1 MEAIDELIDKY
12 VDLDQHDPEAGFI
25 DDLEAW
31 YDGCFEPAG
40 EPSADDFRMW
50 SSKLTEQ
57 TGGQSDGAAQ
67 IDIKAMHVQGVQ
79 RRLEI
84 VQVEGGDES

>member
-12 VDLDQHDPEAGFI
+12 VDFDQHDPEAGFI
-25 DDLEAW
+25 DDPEAW
-31 YDGCFEPAG
+31 YGGCFEPAD
-40 EPSADDFRMW
+40 EPSADGFRMW
-50 SSKLTEQ
+50 YSKLTEQ

-67 IDIKAMHVQGVQ
+67 IDIKALHGPGVQ